1 MIKRP
6 LSVKVR
12 LTPDELSSLTIRAKE
27 CGYSREA
34 YIRSLMDGRI
44 PRPLPPP
51 AYHDMTRKLHSIGR
65 NLNQIAQKAHVLN
78 VLDVARYDA
87 ALRLYM
93 EVVAQIEE
101 AIILPMKA
109 RW

>member
-27 CGYSREA
+27 SGYSREA
-34 YIRSLMDGRI
+34 YIRSLMDGQI

-51 AYHDMTRKLHSIGR
+51 AYHDMMRKLHGIGR
-65 NLNQIAQKAHVLN
+65 NLNQIALKAHVLN

-93 EVVAQIEE
+93 EVVAQLEE
-101 AIILPMKA
+101 TIILPMKA
-109 RW
+109 R

>member
-34 YIRSLMDGRI
+34 YIRSLMGGQI
-44 PRPLPPP
+44 PRLLPPP
-51 AYHDMTRKLHSIGR
+51 AYHDMMHELHGIGR

-87 ALRLYM
+87 ALRLFM
-93 EVVAQIEE
+93 EVVAQLEE

-109 RW
+109 R